1 MKKVL
6 VSMLFFLCVWQFTA
20 CSGKAGENT
29 DEVQIAER
37 EDMADAGSEEP
48 DNTARYEAYR
58 NALLLLTD
66 NRIFPDGTE
75 ADYEEG
81 SQFAVWDIDG
91 DGREELLI
99 SYMAQTMAGMELHIY
114 DYDDADGRIYEQI
127 LEFPFA
133 VFYNNNIIKID
144 ASHNHGNSVMDDFW
158 PYSLYRHDM
167 ETDKYQKIASVDAWQ
182 KEFIAEGFPAEKDE
196 DHNGIVYSLTDHD
209 GEKSYLDDAEYQAW
223 INGYLGTAEAV
234 QIDWR
239 SLERSG
245 IEAVLQTPR
254 PDA

>member
-1 MKKVL
+1 MKKAF
-6 VSMLFFLCVWQFTA
+6 VSMLFFLCILQFTA
-20 CSGKAGENT
+20 CSGKAGGNT
-29 DEVQIAER
+29 DEVQTAEW
-37 EDMADAGSEEP
+37 EDMAEMESEEP
-48 DNTARYEAYR
+48 VNTARYEAYR

-99 SYMAQTMAGMELHIY
+99 SYMAQTMAGMALHVY
-114 DYDDADGRIYEQI
+114 DYDDAAGRIYEQI
-127 LEFPFA
+127 REFPFA
-133 VFYNNNIIKID
+133 VFYNNHMIKID
-144 ASHNHGNSVMDDFW
+144 ASHNHGNSVMEDFW
-158 PYSLYRHDM
+158 PYSLYQYDK
-167 ETDKYQKIASVDAWQ
+167 EADKYQRITSVDAWQ
-182 KEFIAEGFPAEKDE
+182 KEFIAEGFPAEKDG
-196 DHNGIVYSLTDHD
+196 DHNGIVYSLADD
-209 GEKSYLDDAEYQAW
+209 EGEKSYLDDTEYQAW

-239 SLERSG
+239 SLEKSS
-245 IEAVLQTPR
+245 IEAVLQTLR

>member
-6 VSMLFFLCVWQFTA
+6 VSMMFFVCILQFTA
-20 CSGKAGENT
+20 CSGTTEGNI
-29 DEVQIAER
+29 DEVQMAER
-37 EDMADAGSEEP
+37 EDMADVESEKP

-58 NALLLLTD
+58 NALILLID

-81 SQFAVWDIDG
+81 SQFAVCDIDG

-99 SYMAQTMAGMELHIY
+99 SYMANTMAGMALQIY
-114 DYDDADGRIYEQI
+114 DYDDAAGRIYEQI
-127 LEFPFA
+127 WDFPFA
-133 VFYNNNIIKID
+133 AFYNNNMIKID
-144 ASHNHGNSVMDDFW
+144 ASHNHGNSAMEDFW
-158 PYSLYRHDM
+158 PYSLYQYDM
-167 ETDKYQKIASVDAWQ
+167 EADKYQRITSVDAWQ
-182 KEFIAEGFPAEKDE
+182 KEFFAEGFPAEKDE
-196 DHNGIVYSLTDHD
+196 DHNGIVYSLTDDD
-209 GEKSYLDDAEYQAW
+209 GEKSYLDDTEYQAW

-239 SLERSG
+239 SLEKSSIG
-245 IEAVLQTPR
+245 AVLQTSQ